1 VVTLVIGAST
11 NPRRFSNMAIIKL
24 LDYGHSVTAIGSAK
38 GSVKNVEIDTEKK
51 PFENIHTITLYVNPE
66 RQKEYYEYI
75 LALQPKRIVFNPGT
89 ENKEFEDLLVQ
100 NNIEPIEACTLVMLR
115 TGQF

>member
-1 VVTLVIGAST
+1 MVTLVIGAST
-11 NPRRFSNMAIIKL
+11 NPRRFSNIAIIKL

-89 ENKEFEDLLVQ
+89 ENQELFKLAKDAGIQVVFD
-100 NNIEPIEACTLVMLR
+100 CTLVMLMNGR
-115 TGQF
+115 Y

>member
-1 VVTLVIGAST
+1 MVTLVIGAST

-89 ENKEFEDLLVQ
+89 ENPEFEALAESKG
-100 NNIEPIEACTLVMLR
+100 IEALEACTLVLLSIN
-115 TGQF
+115 QY